1 MPYREYTTDIS
12 DLDLFPACAVT
23 TAMAR
28 AAVEQPSKATE
39 RDSPEKV
46 VNPAP
51 DSNAQA
57 IEVPSSA
64 KELSSQV
71 IDNDE
76 LLSRDTL
83 IKEQERDEEI

>member
-1 MPYREYTTDIS
+1 MPCRENTTDIS

-23 TAMAR
+23 RAMAR

-64 KELSSQV
+64 KESSSCVQMHLQR
-71 IDNDE
+71 E
-76 LLSRDTL
+76 RRLTLCCGKLL
-83 IKEQERDEEI
+83 